1 MEWADSWVAN
11 NQPSILHELENAE
24 LAHRLR
30 FENDYGRGIQ
40 QFYVEFGALVDAV
53 DDVNFAERDHW
64 PPFRYVQFV
73 LLAKNLGSLHSAMDR
88 LSRGFYQDALSLT
101 RSSYD
106 AWLRLVFISCYPDDP
121 YAALMHRTPKGTP
134 SFNATDLVRVQ
145 LRLDWLSKYRIMSAF
160 AHGNSVDALQS
171 LQAAIERSGDPERFG
186 LQQSYDV
193 SRIELVYP
201 FLEFLV
207 LAYLRFV
214 VERLLA
220 PGSVAFWKFNRQ
232 VAVEAVDLQVGR
244 LWEATRAAGGVL
256 LVTADHGN
264 ADEMWMREKKTGQVK
279 LDAAGRPLAKPS
291 HTLAAV
297 PFVLCDETGTRTLAD
312 VPQAGIASVGGTI
325 LALLGLDPPPEYAPA
340 LVKAC

>member
-1 MEWADSWVAN
+1 MHPHNEPLDAPNLPDFGDRGAVMEWADSWVAN
-11 NQPSILHELENAE
+11 NQPSILRELENVE
-24 LAHRLR
+24 LAHKLR
-30 FENDYGRGIQ
+30 FENEYGRGIQ
-40 QFYVEFGALVDAV
+40 QFYVEFGALVDAA

-220 PGSVAFWKFNRQ
+220 PHDARTPGVSRRAEESIAFIRHKFTDHPKPYWH
-232 VAVEAVDLQVGR
+232 ATMTDLDYVFE
-244 LWEATRAAGGVL
+244 L
-256 LVTADHGN
+256 
-264 ADEMWMREKKTGQVK
+264 
-279 LDAAGRPLAKPS
+279 
-291 HTLAAV
+291 LAAADRGDDWRAIRNTRPEV
-297 PFVLCDETGTRTLAD
+297 SDET
-312 VPQAGIASVGGTI
+312 P
-325 LALLGLDPPPEYAPA
+325 
-340 LVKAC
+340 

>member
-1 MEWADSWVAN
+1 MHPSNGSSDAPHLPDFGDREAVMEWADRWVAS
-11 NQPSILHELENAE
+11 NQPSILHDLEMVE
-24 LAHRLR
+24 LAHRRR
-30 FENDYGRGIQ
+30 FEGEYGRGLQ
-40 QFYVEFGALVDAV
+40 QFYVEFGALADAV
-53 DDVNFAERDHW
+53 DDINFVERDHW

-73 LLAKNLGSLHSAMDR
+73 LLAKNLGSLHSAMER

-106 AWLRLVFISCYPDDP
+106 AWLRLVFISCYPDEP

-220 PGSVAFWKFNRQ
+220 PHEAGTPGVHRRAEEAIAFIRHKFTDHPKPYWH
-232 VAVEAVDLQVGR
+232 ATMTDLDYVFQ
-244 LWEATRAAGGVL
+244 L
-256 LVTADHGN
+256 
-264 ADEMWMREKKTGQVK
+264 
-279 LDAAGRPLAKPS
+279 
-291 HTLAAV
+291 LAAA
-297 PFVLCDETGTRTLAD
+297 DRGEDWRAIRNTRPEVSD
-312 VPQAGIASVGGTI
+312 DIA
-325 LALLGLDPPPEYAPA
+325 
-340 LVKAC
+340 

>member
-1 MEWADSWVAN
+1 MHPHNEPLDAPNLPDFGDRGAVMEWADSWVAN
-11 NQPSILHELENAE
+11 NQPSILHELEMVE
-24 LAHRLR
+24 LAHRRR
-30 FENDYGRGIQ
+30 FEGEYGRGIQ

-171 LQAAIERSGDPERFG
+171 LQAAIERSGNPERFG

-220 PGSVAFWKFNRQ
+220 PHEARTPGVHHRAEESIAFIRHKFTDHPKPYWH
-232 VAVEAVDLQVGR
+232 ATMTDLDYVFE
-244 LWEATRAAGGVL
+244 L
-256 LVTADHGN
+256 
-264 ADEMWMREKKTGQVK
+264 
-279 LDAAGRPLAKPS
+279 
-291 HTLAAV
+291 LAAADRGDDWRAIRDTRPEV
-297 PFVLCDETGTRTLAD
+297 PDDT
-312 VPQAGIASVGGTI
+312 P
-325 LALLGLDPPPEYAPA
+325 
-340 LVKAC
+340 